1 MELLLANFLESEKT
15 QIDDQLHI
23 QPPTEEIKIALSAL
37 LSYIRMQD
45 FLRTQEK
52 Y

>member
-15 QIDDQLHI
+15 QIDDQL
-23 QPPTEEIKIALSAL
+23 QPPTKEIKIALSAV
-37 LSYIRMQD
+37 LSYISMRD

-52 Y
+52 YS